1 MSIDSH
7 LLHEAKH
14 LLEAMDKQADNILPH
29 ELADIVKFHS
39 KGAAAAAL
47 ASAWIP
53 GAGGAAAVLTSAGFI
68 WSMYGRIGSKIG
80 LPFGSNI
87 LKSLASGV
95 ATNLATSVVGA
106 IALSTVLSLVP
117 GLGSVG
123 SSVIMGATC
132 YALTLASG
140 YIYLKILTK
149 LFSAKVDLS
158 NVTEQELKDMAA
170 AAAKDSDI
178 KDVIKEAKAD
188 FNSKKKQGEFNK

>member
-1 MSIDSH
+1 MSVDSH

-14 LLEAMDKQADNILPH
+14 LVEAMDKKVDELLPY

-53 GAGGAAAVLTSAGFI
+53 GAGGTAAALTSAGFI

-80 LPFGSNI
+80 LPFGTNL

-95 ATNLATSVVGA
+95 ATNLATGVAGA
-106 IALSTVLSLVP
+106 IVISTLISFIP

-123 SSVIMGATC
+123 ASVIMGATC
-132 YALTLASG
+132 YALTLTAG

-149 LFSAKVDLS
+149 LFKAKVDLT
-158 NVTEQELKDMAA
+158 NITEQELKDMAES
-170 AAAKDSDI
+170 AAKEDDVSE
-178 KDVIKEAKAD
+178 VIKEAKAD
-188 FNSKKKQGEFNK
+188 FKTKKKQGEFD